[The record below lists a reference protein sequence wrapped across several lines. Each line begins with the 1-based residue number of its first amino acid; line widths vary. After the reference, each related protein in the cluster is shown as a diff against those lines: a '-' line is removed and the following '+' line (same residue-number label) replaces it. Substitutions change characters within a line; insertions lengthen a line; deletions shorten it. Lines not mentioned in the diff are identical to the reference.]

1 MKEYILNTL
10 PQELVNQIAAGEV
23 IERPASVVKEL
34 IDNSIDANSTKIQIR
49 IENGGIDLI
58 EISDNGVGIPQES
71 LNEIFKSHTTS
82 KISSLEDLN
91 NLLTMGFRGE
101 ALSTILSVSQVELI
115 SKYEGSETASMITF
129 RSFNDFDI
137 TKAARESGT
146 VVSVKGLFEKI
157 PARRKFLKT
166 PQTEYKK
173 ILDILIPYFLIY
185 PNIHFSVIKDSKLVI
200 ELPKILDS
208 KPNSL
213 EIERVKKVL
222 KDEYIDR
229 MIKVFYDGNG
239 IKISGFTAHPSDHQ
253 KRYSNQYIFVNSR
266 PIWDSGIAKAVL
278 TGYERYIPFG
288 EKVPY
293 ILLIDI
299 NPDQIDINVH
309 PRKEEIRFLNPFRI
323 YSSISEAIQR
333 AISTVTTNRVES
345 QFRSADFKPSSENI
359 FSQNS
364 GKTYS
369 SKDITFKPNQS
380 NSVKDSMLFSQEVL
394 NDTGYI
400 KSNKDDKFLETNKRI
415 RNIFQIFNKYLVIEF
430 EDNSLWIMDQHAVA
444 ERITFEK
451 LLNSK
456 DVKLEQQN
464 FLVPI
469 TLEYSINEI
478 TQFENL
484 KDFFSQ
490 LGFKYNI
497 NNSLINIESVPVEF
511 INADLKLLF
520 DEVFALGD
528 EKGDIS
534 KELNKLKDDILA
546 TMSCHTSVRSGQ
558 SLHREEMIDL
568 YNKLIM
574 CKNPYSCP
582 HGRPAVWKL
591 TLSELDSKF
600 ERTY

>member
-34 IDNSIDANSTKIQIR
+34 IDNSIDAKATKIQIR

-173 ILDILIPYFLIY
+173 ILDILFPYFLIY
-185 PNIHFSVIKDSKLVI
+185 PNIHFSVIKDSKQVI
-200 ELPKILDS
+200 ELPKVLNS
-208 KPNSL
+208 KPNTV

-333 AISTVTTNRVES
+333 AVSTVTTYRVDSEFKTTSLNPNHGYNSNES
-345 QFRSADFKPSSENI
+345 I
-359 FSQNS
+359 

-369 SKDITFKPNQS
+369 SRDITFKPTKS
-380 NSVKDSMLFSQEVL
+380 SSVKDSMLFSQEVL

-400 KSNKDDKFLETNKRI
+400 KSTDSVIFEEGYKKI
-415 RNIFQIFNKYLVIEF
+415 RNIFQIFNKYIVIEF
-430 EDNSLWIMDQHAVA
+430 EEQSIWVIDQHAAA

-456 DVKLEQQN
+456 KMKLEQQN

-469 TLEYSINEI
+469 SLQYSINEA

-484 KDFFSQ
+484 KPFFSD
-490 LGFKYNI
+490 LGFNYTIKD
-497 NNSLINIESVPVEF
+497 SQINIESVPVEF
-511 INADLKLLF
+511 VNADLKLLF

-528 EKGDIS
+528 ESRDIS

-546 TMSCHTSVRSGQ
+546 TISCHTSIRSGQ
-558 SLHREEMIDL
+558 SLHREEMIDM
-568 YNKLIM
+568 YNKLIK
-574 CKNPYSCP
+574 CENPYSCP
-582 HGRPAVWKL
+582 HGRPIVWKL
-591 TLSELDSKF
+591 TLSEIDSKF
-600 ERTY
+600 DRTY

>member
-1 MKEYILNTL
+1 MNEYILNTL

-34 IDNSIDANSTKIQIR
+34 VDNSIDAKATKIQIK

-58 EISDNGVGIPQES
+58 EVSDNGVGIPQES
-71 LNEIFKSHTTS
+71 LKEIFKSHTTS
-82 KISSLEDLN
+82 KISSFEDLN
-91 NLLTMGFRGE
+91 TLLTMGFRGE

-115 SKYEGSETASMITF
+115 SKYENSDTASKISF
-129 RSFNDFDI
+129 KSFNDSDI
-137 TKAARESGT
+137 KKAARESGT
-146 VVSVKGLFEKI
+146 VVSVKGLFEQI

-166 PQTEYKK
+166 AQTEYKK
-173 ILDILIPYFLIY
+173 ILDILFPYFLIY
-185 PNIHFSVIKDSKLVI
+185 PNIHFSIIKDSKQLI
-200 ELPKILDS
+200 DLPKVLKS
-208 KPNSL
+208 SANTL
-213 EIERVKKVL
+213 ELERVKKVL

-229 MIKVFYDGNG
+229 MVKVFFNGNG
-239 IKISGFTAHPSDHQ
+239 IKVSGLTAHPSDHQ
-253 KRYSNQYIFVNSR
+253 KRYSNQYIFVNRR

-299 NPDQIDINVH
+299 NPDQVDINVH
-309 PRKEEIRFLNPFRI
+309 PRKEEIRFLNPFRV

-333 AISTVTTNRVES
+333 AISTVTTYRVDSE
-345 QFRSADFKPSSENI
+345 FKS
-359 FSQNS
+359 NS
-364 GKTYS
+364 LNTLNQISTQPYSPKAYS
-369 SKDITFKPNQS
+369 SKDISFKPNQS
-380 NSVKDSMLFSQEVL
+380 SSVKDSLLFSQEVL

-400 KSNKDDKFLETNKRI
+400 KSKEREKFEEGYKKI
-415 RNIFQIFNKYLVIEF
+415 KNIFQIFNKYIVIEF
-430 EDNSLWIMDQHAVA
+430 EDNTLWIIDQHAAA

-456 DVKLEQQN
+456 EVKLEQQN

-469 TLEYSINEI
+469 SLQYSINEI

-484 KDFFSQ
+484 KEFFLD
-490 LGFKYNI
+490 LGFMYSIKE
-497 NNSLINIESVPVEF
+497 SQINIESVPVEF
-511 INADLKLLF
+511 INADLKVLF

-534 KELNKLKDDILA
+534 KEINRLKDDILA

-558 SLHREEMIDL
+558 SLHREEMIDI
-568 YNKLIM
+568 YTKLIK
-574 CKNPYSCP
+574 CNNPYSCP

-591 TLSELDSKF
+591 TLNEIDSKF
-600 ERTY
+600 DRTY

>member
-34 IDNSIDANSTKIQIR
+34 IDNSIDAKATKIQIR

-71 LNEIFKSHTTS
+71 LNDIFKSHTTS

-91 NLLTMGFRGE
+91 SLLTMGFRGE

-115 SKYEGSETASMITF
+115 SKYVGSETASKITF

-173 ILDILIPYFLIY
+173 ILDILFPYFLIY
-185 PNIHFSVIKDSKLVI
+185 PNIHFSVIKDSKQVI
-200 ELPKILDS
+200 ELPKVLNS
-208 KPNSL
+208 NPNTV

-333 AISTVTTNRVES
+333 AVSTVTTYRVDSE
-345 QFRSADFKPSSENI
+345 FKTPSLNPI
-359 FSQNS
+359 NDYNS
-364 GKTYS
+364 HQSIGKTYS
-369 SKDITFKPNQS
+369 SRDITFKANQS
-380 NSVKDSMLFSQEVL
+380 SSVKDSLLFSQEVL

-400 KSNKDDKFLETNKRI
+400 KSTDSVIFEEGYKKI
-415 RNIFQIFNKYLVIEF
+415 RNIFQIFNKYIVIEF
-430 EDNSLWIMDQHAVA
+430 EDQTLWLIDQHAAA

-456 DVKLEQQN
+456 EVKLEQQN

-469 TLEYSINEI
+469 SLQYSLNEM
-478 TQFENL
+478 TKFENL
-484 KDFFSQ
+484 KEFFSD
-490 LGFKYNI
+490 LGFKYSI
-497 NNSLINIESVPVEF
+497 NKSEINIESVPVEF
-511 INADLKLLF
+511 VNVDLKALF

-528 EKGDIS
+528 ESRDIS

-546 TMSCHTSVRSGQ
+546 TISCHTSIRSGQ
-558 SLHREEMIDL
+558 SLHREEMIDI
-568 YNKLIM
+568 YSKLIK
-574 CKNPYSCP
+574 CENPYSCP
-582 HGRPAVWKL
+582 HGRPIVWKL
-591 TLSELDSKF
+591 TLSEIDSKF
-600 ERTY
+600 DRTY